1 MFRFKW
7 AIQLYWTQKENHY
20 KTSRTAD
27 LALFYFQLALPVS
40 KMADAFIHMY
50 TRPIKIDRQMGGKAR
65 GNVALI
71 IMYINIE
78 HHILITLLTQNKQ
91 TYNRC
96 SAQLRTPMQT
106 FSKTSM
112 TSKRTTD
119 SSARKWFLKNRHGFS
134 TIYTVLQ
141 VNIPFTFMVNYLFFF
156 F

>member
-1 MFRFKW
+1 M
-7 AIQLYWTQKENHY
+7 TY
-20 KTSRTAD
+20 KN
-27 LALFYFQLALPVS
+27 
-40 KMADAFIHMY
+40 
-50 TRPIKIDRQMGGKAR
+50 RQANEGKAR

-96 SAQLRTPMQT
+96 SAQLRTLMQIF

-119 SSARKWFLKNRHGFS
+119 SSSRKNDF
-134 TIYTVLQ
+134 
-141 VNIPFTFMVNYLFFF
+141 
-156 F
+156 